1 MCVLCQASTALH
13 DYSIFTILSRANR
26 NISSEISP
34 ASKSRWLICNSISLM
49 HSLDNSYPDVIIL
62 RAPLIFL
69 QMLGCKSKRNC
80 KSGSF
85 SAVLIISLLLVVRSN
100 PIKKEKSPDRHNFAH
115 RGYSC
120 IFIYAPEQR
129 TAGTENRPVKLD
141 FGVR

>member
-34 ASKSRWLICNSISLM
+34 VSKSRWLICNSISLM

-69 QMLGCKSKRNC
+69 RMLGCKSNC
-80 KSGSF
+80 NCTLGSF
-85 SAVLIISLLLVVRSN
+85 SAALIPSLLLVVRS
-100 PIKKEKSPDRHNFAH
+100 KKKSPPT
-115 RGYSC
+115 GITLPIGGQSC
-120 IFIYAPEQR
+120 IYICPR
-129 TAGTENRPVKLD
+129 TENSWNREHVVK
-141 FGVR
+141 